1 LAEQNSGPLG
11 EFDLLGD
18 PVRDIRDPRGRP
30 SYAKTKENQL
40 LVIQFRA
47 VGWSHEQIATFM
59 GCDAKTLRKH
69 FSRELDNGALFLE
82 GMAMQALVKQML
94 TGNVG
99 ATKKVLE
106 ISQATNA
113 PRGKAP
119 KEAEAKAPKLGKK
132 EQIAGEARTPPL
144 GWGEVLQ

>member
-1 LAEQNSGPLG
+1 VG

-30 SYAKTKENQL
+30 SFAKNKENQL

-47 VGWSHEQIATFM
+47 VGWSQEQIATFM

-69 FSRELDNGALFLE
+69 FSRELDNGALFME

-94 TGNVG
+94 SGNVG
-99 ATKKVLE
+99 AAKKVLE
-106 ISQATNA
+106 ISQAANA
-113 PRGKAP
+113 PRGKGTE
-119 KEAEAKAPKLGKK
+119 KTEAKAPKLGKK
-132 EQIAGEARTPPL
+132 EKIVGEARTPPS
-144 GWGEVLQ
+144 GWGDLLN